1 MLIVSLLSKEKRKEA
16 LFLMGAT
23 SSITTQSNNFYPF
36 FAKQDKGLTQN
47 APNPVPTM
55 SAVGNPHITRT
66 HDYSWRKS
74 CFAKEISPTIF
85 GLLGDPVFRRH
96 AELRSKLD
104 KNESQIA
111 KRTENGFGL
120 TCNLLSYCSAF
131 ARHYRQSDYYDLN
144 LKPETM
150 MDMSLAFAV
159 NGVTKEARYEA
170 NLA

>member
-1 MLIVSLLSKEKRKEA
+1 MLIVSLLSKDTRKEA

-23 SSITTQSNNFYPF
+23 ASITTQNAHFYPS
-36 FAKQDKGLTQN
+36 FAKQDKGLAQN

-55 SAVGNPHITRT
+55 SAVGNPRVTRT

-74 CFAKEISPTIF
+74 CFAKEISPTVF

-96 AELRSKLD
+96 AQLRSKLD

-111 KRTENGFGL
+111 KRTESGFGL
-120 TCNLLSYCSAF
+120 TCNLLSYCSGV
-131 ARHYRQSDYYDLN
+131 ARHYRQSDYYDHN

-159 NGVTKEARYEA
+159 NGVTKEACYEA